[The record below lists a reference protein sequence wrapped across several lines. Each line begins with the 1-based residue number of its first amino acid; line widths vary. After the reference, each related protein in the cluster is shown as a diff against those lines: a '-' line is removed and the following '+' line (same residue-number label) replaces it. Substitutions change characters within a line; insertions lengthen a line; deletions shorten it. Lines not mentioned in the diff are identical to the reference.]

1 MMIIFVQQF
10 LNRFSI
16 ILSLVLY
23 LLHRLRKA
31 AAVHMSSAA
40 AISSPSPSPMP
51 PSSPSPSPSPSSSL
65 RCKTTAATSN
75 GGSFLASRQAAA
87 ISRKRPALLQVP
99 VYSPESDFAVLAR
112 NRFGDNNNNNRSE
125 MEVEGRDYFVA
136 SKKGRREVM
145 EDGHSVILDI
155 LGDSKQ
161 AFFVVID
168 GHGGRNAVDYVA
180 ENLGKNIVNSLEAGN
195 NKVSSSGNYIEDALR
210 QGYSETDK
218 QFLVQGK
225 DGGACAAS
233 VLIKDGEMHVANV
246 GDCGVVLSR
255 KSVAVS
261 LTSDHRPASR
271 EDERAR
277 IEKSGGMLYCQNGV
291 LRVNGSLAVSRAFGD
306 HHLKELIISEPDILK
321 LPLTSDCQFL
331 ILASDGLWD
340 KVSNQEAVDVV
351 LSENNSMKSCK
362 KLVDLSSKRGSL
374 DDVTV
379 MVINLQNFFITTST

>member
-1 MMIIFVQQF
+1 MR
-10 LNRFSI
+10 NPNEG
-16 ILSLVLY
+16 Y
-23 LLHRLRKA
+23 
-31 AAVHMSSAA
+31 
-40 AISSPSPSPMP
+40 
-51 PSSPSPSPSPSSSL
+51 
-65 RCKTTAATSN
+65 
-75 GGSFLASRQAAA
+75 RQKPRVAAA

-112 NRFGDNNNNNRSE
+112 NRFGDNNNNRSE
-125 MEVEGRDYFVA
+125 MDVEGRDYFVA

-195 NKVSSSGNYIEDALR
+195 NKVSLSSSSGNYIEDALR

-261 LTSDHRPASR
+261 LTSDHRPVSR

-379 MVINLQNFFITTST
+379 MVINLQNFFISTST

>member
-1 MMIIFVQQF
+1 MMIIFAQQF
-10 LNRFSI
+10 ITRFSI
-16 ILSLVLY
+16 ILSLVLN

-31 AAVHMSSAA
+31 AAAAHMSSAA
-40 AISSPSPSPMP
+40 AISSPSPMP
-51 PSSPSPSPSPSSSL
+51 QSSPSSSSSSSSL
-65 RCKTTAATSN
+65 RCGGVREN
-75 GGSFLASRQAAA
+75 GGSFLPSRKQPAAA

-99 VYSPESDFAVLAR
+99 VYSPESDFAVFAR
-112 NRFGDNNNNNRSE
+112 KRFEDIRSE

-195 NKVSSSGNYIEDALR
+195 KVSLSSSSGNHIEDALR

-306 HHLKELIISEPDILK
+306 HHLKELIISEPDILN

-362 KLVDLSSKRGSL
+362 KLVDLSSMRGSL

-379 MVINLQNFFITTST
+379 MVINLQNFLMSNST

>member
-1 MMIIFVQQF
+1 MR
-10 LNRFSI
+10 NPNEGYR
-16 ILSLVLY
+16 
-23 LLHRLRKA
+23 RKPR
-31 AAVHMSSAA
+31 V
-40 AISSPSPSPMP
+40 
-51 PSSPSPSPSPSSSL
+51 
-65 RCKTTAATSN
+65 
-75 GGSFLASRQAAA
+75 AAA

-112 NRFGDNNNNNRSE
+112 NRFGDNNNNRSE

-155 LGDSKQ
+155 LGDSK
-161 AFFVVID
+161 
-168 GHGGRNAVDYVA
+168 
-180 ENLGKNIVNSLEAGN
+180 
-195 NKVSSSGNYIEDALR
+195 
-210 QGYSETDK
+210 
-218 QFLVQGK
+218 QGK

-340 KVSNQEAVDVV
+340 KAVDVV

>member
-1 MMIIFVQQF
+1 
-10 LNRFSI
+10 
-16 ILSLVLY
+16 
-23 LLHRLRKA
+23 
-31 AAVHMSSAA
+31 
-40 AISSPSPSPMP
+40 
-51 PSSPSPSPSPSSSL
+51 
-65 RCKTTAATSN
+65 
-75 GGSFLASRQAAA
+75 
-87 ISRKRPALLQVP
+87 
-99 VYSPESDFAVLAR
+99 
-112 NRFGDNNNNNRSE
+112 

-195 NKVSSSGNYIEDALR
+195 NKLSSSSYGNCIEDALR

-261 LTSDHRPASR
+261 LTSDHRPVSR

-379 MVINLQNFFITTST
+379 MVINLQNFFISTST